1 MVPRRAPWRDRGRDK
16 IRRMSDD
23 LDSRLHFR
31 QLLAG
36 QQVAV
41 HNPYAGRMAN
51 FMYLLGDSRTREAFI
66 VDPAWDV
73 RSLLDVAEADG
84 YTVRGALVTHYHPD
98 HVGGDLF
105 GMSVEGLARLL
116 ENSAMPVYVNK
127 HEAEGL
133 KKVTGLAE
141 SDLRRVDDSDTVR
154 VGEIE
159 VRFLHTPGHTPG
171 SQCFLIGNRLVAG
184 DTLFVQ
190 GCGRVDL
197 PGGDPDAMYHTL
209 TGKLAKLPR
218 ETVLYPGHHYGPT
231 PTSTIG
237 DELEQNYY
245 LRVRSL
251 EDWRRLMN
259 RGR

>member
-1 MVPRRAPWRDRGRDK
+1 
-16 IRRMSDD
+16 MSDE
-23 LDSRLHFR
+23 LESRLYFR

-36 QQVAV
+36 RQVATG
-41 HNPYAGRMAN
+41 HGIARQMAN
-51 FMYLLGDSRTREAFI
+51 FMYLIGDSETRDAFV

-98 HVGGDLF
+98 HVGGDLM
-105 GMSVEGLARLL
+105 GIPVEGLSRLM
-116 ENSAMPVYVNK
+116 EVAAVPVYVNK
-127 HEAEGL
+127 HEADGL
-133 KKVTGLAE
+133 RKVTGLAE
-141 SDLRRVDDSDTVR
+141 SDLKRVDDGDRVR
-154 VGEIE
+154 LGDIE

-209 TGKLAKLPR
+209 TGKLAKLPAD
-218 ETVLYPGHHYGPT
+218 TVLFPGHHYGPT

-237 DELEQNYY
+237 DELENNTY
-245 LRVRSL
+245 LRIRSL
-251 EDWRRLMN
+251 EDWRRLM
-259 RGR
+259 GRY